1 MVASIIAGALSDV
14 WTLLLHEQLTCIGCG
29 LMHAYCH
36 VVRVHICLRNVKAR

>member
-14 WTLLLHEQLTCIGCG
+14 WTFLLHEKLT
-29 LMHAYCH
+29 LMHANCH